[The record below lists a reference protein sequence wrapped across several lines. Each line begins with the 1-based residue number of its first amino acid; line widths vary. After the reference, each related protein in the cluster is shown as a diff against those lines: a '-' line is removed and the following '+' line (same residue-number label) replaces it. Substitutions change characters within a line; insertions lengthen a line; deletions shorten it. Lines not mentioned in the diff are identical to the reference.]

1 MRQPCHAHEWLA
13 RLEAEN
19 VPCAPVLTRNEMIR
33 HPQVAANELLQLTEH
48 PQAGTL
54 RQARPPA
61 RFSHTPSD
69 IRSGAPRLGE
79 HTDTLLAELGISA
92 QEREALRR
100 DGVIGAL

>member
-1 MRQPCHAHEWLA
+1 
-13 RLEAEN
+13 
-19 VPCAPVLTRNEMIR
+19 MID
-33 HPQVAANELLQLTEH
+33 HPQVAANELLQITEH

-61 RFSHTPSD
+61 RFSRTPSE

-79 HTDTLLAELGISA
+79 HTEDLLAELGVSA
-92 QEREALRR
+92 EQRETLRR